1 MAGIYIH
8 VPFCTQ
14 RCVYCDFYFVT
25 TATTHTPFV
34 NALVHEI
41 DHYGLR
47 HRDEEPINTIYFGG
61 GTPSLLSVSDV
72 MQIMTAIERSFNLD
86 LEEVTFEMNPEDS
99 DVEYLKGLRRAG
111 ITRLSIG
118 VQSFYDNDLQFMNR
132 SHNSDQAEEV
142 VEKVRAADFDNFSI
156 DLIFGVPGQPPE
168 YWAANLEKAVRLDI
182 PHISTYGLTIE
193 PDTPLFKMV
202 NNGKVTAISD
212 DDHADQ
218 FRFTIGY
225 MIENGYDHYEI
236 SSFAKPGRR
245 AVHNHSYWSHVNY
258 LGFGPSAHSFWWK
271 GLPAR
276 RWVNVKNLRKYEG
289 LLSGRSVP
297 IEMEEHLDID
307 TLANEH
313 IMLRLRT
320 DDGLD
325 MNYLES
331 QYGLDL
337 YDERVDDL
345 AWLESEGFIEPIRN
359 NKVRLTLDG
368 KIMADMVTSKLMT
381 G

>member
-14 RCVYCDFYFVT
+14 RCIYCDFYFVT
-25 TATTHTPFV
+25 TASTHAPFV
-34 NALVHEI
+34 NALVNEVEY
-41 DHYGLR
+41 YGSR
-47 HRDEEPINTIYFGG
+47 HRDDEVINTIYFGG
-61 GTPSLLSVSDV
+61 GTPSLLAVEDVHRIMRSVEASFDV
-72 MQIMTAIERSFNLD
+72 D
-86 LEEVTFEMNPEDS
+86 LEEVTFEMNPEDGNA
-99 DVEYLKGLRRAG
+99 DYLRGLLDAG

-118 VQSFYDNDLQFMNR
+118 TQSFYDNDLQFMNR
-132 SHNSDQAEEV
+132 SHTADQAEEV
-142 VEKVRAADFDNFSI
+142 IETVKKSGFDNFSI

-193 PDTPLFKMV
+193 PETPLFKMIR
-202 NNGKVTAISD
+202 NNKVKAISE

-225 MIENGYDHYEI
+225 MLEQGYEHYEI
-236 SSFAKPGRR
+236 SSFAKPGHR

-258 LGFGPSAHSFWWK
+258 LGFGPSAHSFWWR

-276 RWVNVKNLRKYEG
+276 RWVNVKNLRRYEG
-289 LLSGRSVP
+289 LLSGRNIP
-297 IEMEEHLDID
+297 IEMEEHLDLD

-325 MNYLES
+325 IAYLES

-337 YDERVDDL
+337 LNERVEDL
-345 AWLESEGFIEPIRN
+345 AWLESEKFIEPIRN